1 MVNTENGLIISFAA
15 KDKEVLTVNKRIQ
28 NAVPG
33 CNLKND
39 RMILVSF
46 QGKSFSITESKSMLQ
61 PLMQKKLKLNSSMKT
76 YKTFLN

>member
-1 MVNTENGLIISFAA
+1 MVNTENRLIISFAA
-15 KDKEVLTVNKRIQ
+15 KDEEVLTVNKRIQ

-61 PLMQKKLKLNSSMKT
+61 PLMQKKLKLNGSMKA
-76 YKTFLN
+76 YKTF